1 MTNIGSMTLT
11 RYPRLPPN
19 RFWGLIRLEA
29 APQVCWRP
37 RCGQP
42 PCVVETSRDCDLA
55 PSRDEVLRL
64 DTRGQ
69 LGLGERC
76 IMPEQREGELC
87 LCDMEFCS
95 NDHCH
100 I

>member
-1 MTNIGSMTLT
+1 MSHIGSVALT
-11 RYPRLPPN
+11 KYPPVPPN
-19 RFWGLIRLEA
+19 KFWGLVRLEA

-37 RCGQP
+37 QCGQP
-42 PCVVETSRDCDLA
+42 PCMVETSRDCDLA
-55 PSRDEVLRL
+55 PTRDEVLRL

-76 IMPEQREGELC
+76 IVPEQRDGRFLNVWIFSF
-87 LCDMEFCS
+87 LLPK
-95 NDHCH
+95 